1 LGGGS
6 GIDCLD
12 ARSQHHNLEWQ
23 AVEVSQLRQT
33 TYELGRD
40 MELPSYYGY
49 IHEKI
54 RSNLDRMGLGTR
66 IGTLPQGTIQESPH
80 AITADRAQK
89 ASFKARASSLLKQGR
104 TFVNMGLEA
113 EDEIKPLLLH
123 YGIAQTWGFFVQSC
137 IAYPG
142 RSTSW
147 AVSDARRSDIPSQGI
162 GERFVR
168 ASDQLICSFRGK
180 VPVLQDMLGFLSVE
194 TSIIV
199 YPTAYPIDLKV
210 EDWYRIFTDHWKED
224 NSLRG
229 EIVVDQDC
237 YMLLFVASH
246 LARYRPETWTEI
258 VRGESSQPW
267 MRLYRRAFERCRFM
281 FEKVV
286 LAVHYV
292 SEGVSPRDALYY
304 PAWSYENGPQPVPQ
318 DNTL

>member
-1 LGGGS
+1 MSCSYVRLINSFAVFGAKS
-6 GIDCLD
+6 PYSKICWDS
-12 ARSQHHNLEWQ
+12 SQSKL
-23 AVEVSQLRQT
+23 VL
-33 TYELGRD
+33 
-40 MELPSYYGY
+40 
-49 IHEKI
+49 
-54 RSNLDRMGLGTR
+54 
-66 IGTLPQGTIQESPH
+66 
-80 AITADRAQK
+80 
-89 ASFKARASSLLKQGR
+89 SS
-104 TFVNMGLEA
+104 
-113 EDEIKPLLLH
+113 
-123 YGIAQTWGFFVQSC
+123 S
-137 IAYPG
+137 
-142 RSTSW
+142 
-147 AVSDARRSDIPSQGI
+147 
-162 GERFVR
+162 
-168 ASDQLICSFRGK
+168 
-180 VPVLQDMLGFLSVE
+180 
-194 TSIIV
+194 
-199 YPTAYPIDLKV
+199 PTAYPIDLKV